1 MLDSLSRGNYSV
13 RIMSTSQLKELEN
26 FQNITDVL
34 KINLEPGKLNKMVQL
49 INLESAE
56 FYKTVIVYQNGKPVA
71 TGSLNITQVP
81 FFLKKPDDDDYV
93 DPRQVEIDE
102 PYQNFRAVIQYIM
115 VDQEHLNSPKK
126 DVTI

>member
-81 FFLKKPDDDDYV
+81 IFLKKPDDDDYV
-93 DPRQVEIDE
+93 DPRQIEIDE